1 MYAFNIS
8 TFASATLFGLLLFG
22 LAIANQGCDSGEP
35 GDDPAG
41 PTTVRFEATP
51 SGRVF
56 RGTGSFEGLE
66 IEVPADAVDEPVEL
80 TVVQESGNPLP
91 PGGEAV
97 GPQFNIGPAELP
109 LNKPLIVRVPF
120 DPSVVANLGADVRAV
135 KVWAVLPEAGWTL
148 LDAELIDGDRVEID
162 LGRPTLLGAG
172 VNLEE

>member
-1 MYAFNIS
+1 MRAFILS
-8 TFASATLFGLLLFG
+8 TFASTVVFSLLLF
-22 LAIANQGCDSGEP
+22 AQGCDSGEP

-41 PTTVRFEATP
+41 PPTVRFEATP
-51 SGRVF
+51 TGRVF

-80 TVVQESGNPLP
+80 TVAQESGNPLP

-148 LDAELIDGDRVEID
+148 LDAELIDGDRVEIN